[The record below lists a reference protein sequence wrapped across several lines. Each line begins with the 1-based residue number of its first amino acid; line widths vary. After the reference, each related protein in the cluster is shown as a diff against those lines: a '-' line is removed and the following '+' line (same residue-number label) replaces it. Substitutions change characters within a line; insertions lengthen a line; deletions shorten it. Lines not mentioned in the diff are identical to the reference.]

1 MYKTPAAWCG
11 DNSWNKQETDQ
22 KKHETKI
29 WGTTYSQQALK
40 NSNIFLEIKKA
51 HAGLCVYPGTTQETP
66 NLSFLDELEALHKPE
81 VILFYFVF

>member
-1 MYKTPAAWCG
+1 MWGQQLEQTG
-11 DNSWNKQETDQ
+11 DWS

-40 NSNIFLEIKKA
+40 NSNMFLEIKKA

-81 VILFYFVF
+81 VILFYLFYFIF